1 VPNIKDSCLQCQ
13 ALISPVYP
21 GIVHQEMIEKEKCRR
36 KANIKRTAYLYVYA
50 DSGSYQMTL
59 FSETAEGIYTGTGAG
74 TIPGELDTDE
84 GILTLANGWPI
95 HTPDTRLILMLTGKF
110 KVKLTKDYNLKK
122 ATFTTLGVTIS
133 PTTFDS
139 VANNFLFGKPK
150 VKVKMIDEEDLPAGV
165 PLP

>member
-1 VPNIKDSCLQCQ
+1 MQ
-13 ALISPVYP
+13 
-21 GIVHQEMIEKEKCRR
+21 IV
-36 KANIKRTAYLYVYA
+36 AST
-50 DSGSYQMTL
+50 TL
-59 FSETAEGIYTGTGAG
+59 PFSAKPPEGIYTGTVAG